1 MKPPNWS
8 GQFPGATA
16 TSNGFFHISQW
27 DIPQK
32 HGINMGYVVNSP
44 QQWLIY
50 MGNALLGYVKTIYY
64 TWWNIPISSVL
75 VPLFIFCAIR
85 GCTVFRGV
93 QDNGLGMKK
102 GKITM
107 MIPCQSQQLA
117 WVINNYKTSIRFIL
131 HEYSINIFH
140 QYSINMQSY
149 IYIHIN
155 YFSDIPSRVHLP
167 YILLYNYSI
176 DIPFAAWR
184 VLLSPEARLRMLWRE
199 MDSARLG
206 GRLPSVNGLV

>member
-1 MKPPNWS
+1 MIWGTPHGLRNLQMKPPNWS

-16 TSNGFFHISQW
+16 TSNGFFHISQL

-102 GKITM
+102 GMITM

-149 IYIHIN
+149 IYIHKL
-155 YFSDIPSRVHLP
+155 FQW
-167 YILLYNYSI
+167 YSI
-176 DIPFAAWR
+176 KSPFTIHFI
-184 VLLSPEARLRMLWRE
+184 V
-199 MDSARLG
+199 
-206 GRLPSVNGLV
+206 